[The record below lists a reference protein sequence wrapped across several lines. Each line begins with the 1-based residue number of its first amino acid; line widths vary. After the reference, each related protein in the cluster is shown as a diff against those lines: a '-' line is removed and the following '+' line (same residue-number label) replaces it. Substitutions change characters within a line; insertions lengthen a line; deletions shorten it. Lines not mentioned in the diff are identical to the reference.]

1 METIFELTIENK
13 FSKNVSNLNDK
24 VVNVK
29 TSFKLSRTNSD
40 IEEIRKKK

>member
-1 METIFELTIENK
+1 METIFELSIENK
-13 FSKNVSNLNDK
+13 FSKNDENLNDK

-40 IEEIRKKK
+40 IEE